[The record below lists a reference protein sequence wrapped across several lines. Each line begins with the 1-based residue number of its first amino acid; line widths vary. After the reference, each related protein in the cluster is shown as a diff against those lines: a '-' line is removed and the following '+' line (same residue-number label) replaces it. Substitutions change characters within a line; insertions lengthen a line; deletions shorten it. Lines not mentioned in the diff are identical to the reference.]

1 MSDLSKLTNAE
12 FKARLLSAAA
22 IADTMMAGGGFLLR
36 EAASRLQAPAV
47 AEVEGMRAEINRL
60 RRLATD
66 RSYMMTAYRQMLGP
80 KGCEVAAMWDAKG
93 VERQHTS
100 WGPKAAEM
108 TGEER
113 AQVHLDIEA
122 QPKTENLDLDGGF
135 PRSRAPRPLRTG
147 GSE

>member
-47 AEVEGMRAEINRL
+47 AEVEREQEI
-60 RRLATD
+60 
-66 RSYMMTAYRQMLGP
+66 
-80 KGCEVAAMWDAKG
+80 VAAYKRGAAWWLDNG
-93 VERQHTS
+93 TS
-100 WGPKAAEM
+100 SPDSDDWLEKAAYDY
-108 TGEER
+108 
-113 AQVHLDIEA
+113 AD
-122 QPKTENLDLDGGF
+122 KTMG
-135 PRSRAPRPLRTG
+135 PPAALRTG